1 MRGRKGGRIQELLR
15 EAEAK
20 RVPVLFKKKDEFER
34 FFPGINHQGIAL
46 LADQFPYTSIEHI
59 LEIWSAEQG
68 YGLIVAADHITDEGN
83 LGALMRTAAFFGAHG
98 LVLPKDRSAG
108 LSVRVRK
115 ISSGGYAHLPV
126 ARVVNL
132 ARTLEILKKQGLWII
147 GAAEEAH
154 ETIYGFDWKRD
165 LVIVVGSEDRGLSRS
180 VRARCDHLVSV
191 PSRGSVNSLNV
202 SVAAGIIF
210 SEIFRQRMD

>member
-1 MRGRKGGRIQELLR
+1 M
-15 EAEAK
+15 
-20 RVPVLFKKKDEFER
+20 
-34 FFPGINHQGIAL
+34 
-46 LADQFPYTSIEHI
+46 
-59 LEIWSAEQG
+59 
-68 YGLIVAADHITDEGN
+68 AADHITDEGN